1 MKTTLESPAVDR
13 RPSKGPELVEI
24 MEMDTLPAL
33 GSVPLP
39 PTVRFLAFLLL
50 AGTVALAVALVFVP
64 WQQSVAGD
72 GRVVAFTPAERQQ
85 VVAAPVEGRLL
96 KTFVI
101 EGTRVKQGDP
111 LFEITDN
118 DPTILENL
126 RRDQSALEDR
136 LKAAEA
142 RVDSFRGQI
151 MGLEGSR
158 RNALESAALRIQAAG
173 ERVAAADRFIEA
185 AESNLL
191 TAQLNLERT
200 KTLAQKGL
208 RSTRDLEL
216 AQNTFD
222 RDTAEFARA
231 KNSLN
236 EAKKNL
242 EALEAERL
250 RIEND
255 FKSSIESARA
265 ALNSAQADVA
275 NIRSAQ
281 AQMQIRIN
289 RQQTQD
295 VVSPRDGT
303 VFRVLAQPGSELLK
317 SGDPVVIIVP
327 ETEAQTVELW
337 VKGNDMPLIQQGDKV
352 RLQFEGW
359 PAIQFVG
366 WPSVAVGTFGGLVKL
381 VDATDDGKGK
391 FRILVGPD
399 PADEAWPKSRLRQGV
414 RANGWVLLKI
424 VPLGFEL
431 WRQFNGFPPNLDAP
445 PPEEK
450 GSGKK

>member
-13 RPSKGPELVEI
+13 RPPEGPDLVEM

-33 GSVPLP
+33 GRVPLP

-50 AGTVALAVALVFVP
+50 AGTLLLAVALVFVP

-136 LKAAEA
+136 LKAAES

-151 MGLEGSR
+151 LGLEGSR
-158 RNALESAALRIQAAG
+158 RNSLESAALRIQAAG

-275 NIRSAQ
+275 NIRSVQ

-337 VKGNDMPLIQQGDKV
+337 VKGNDMPLVQQGDKV

-381 VDATDDGKGK
+381 VDPTDDGKGR

-399 PADEAWPKSRLRQGV
+399 PADDAWPKSRLRQGV

-445 PPEEK
+445 PGEEK

>member
-1 MKTTLESPAVDR
+1 
-13 RPSKGPELVEI
+13 
-24 MEMDTLPAL
+24 
-33 GSVPLP
+33 
-39 PTVRFLAFLLL
+39 
-50 AGTVALAVALVFVP
+50 
-64 WQQSVAGD
+64 
-72 GRVVAFTPAERQQ
+72 
-85 VVAAPVEGRLL
+85 
-96 KTFVI
+96 
-101 EGTRVKQGDP
+101 
-111 LFEITDN
+111 
-118 DPTILENL
+118 
-126 RRDQSALEDR
+126 
-136 LKAAEA
+136 
-142 RVDSFRGQI
+142 
-151 MGLEGSR
+151 
-158 RNALESAALRIQAAG
+158 
-173 ERVAAADRFIEA
+173 
-185 AESNLL
+185 
-191 TAQLNLERT
+191 
-200 KTLAQKGL
+200 L

-216 AQNTFD
+216 AQNTYD
-222 RDTAEFARA
+222 RDAAEFARA

-236 EAKKNL
+236 VARKNL
-242 EALEAERL
+242 EALEAEKL

-265 ALNSAQADVA
+265 ALNAAQADVA

-281 AQMQIRIN
+281 AQLQIRIN

-337 VKGNDMPLIQQGDKV
+337 VKGNDMPLIQPGDKV

-381 VDATDDGKGK
+381 VDPTDDGKGR

-399 PADEAWPKSRLRQGV
+399 PADDPWPKSRLRQGV

-424 VPLGFEL
+424 VPLGFEM
-431 WRQFNGFPPNLDAP
+431 WRQFNGFPPSLDVP
-445 PPEEK
+445 PGEET
-450 GSGKK
+450 GSKKK